1 MKGKKVGKKDV
12 NTKTT
17 QQCVIKEETE
27 VLGIKSLRHPPSS
40 NQSTRKSIGI
50 HKLAKDPP
58 SLIYPMYLA
67 LQAPTPTRLL
77 GTMSCLT
84 LRIPQ
89 QAPYCICHPWL
100 LPMLPSSTKTSL
112 NTLKRCGKRMG
123 YQPLKDMKMER

>member
-27 VLGIKSLRHPPSS
+27 VLGVKSLRHPPSS
-40 NQSTRKSIGI
+40 NQSTRKSVGI
-50 HKLAKDPP
+50 HKLAKDSP

-100 LPMLPSSTKTSL
+100 LPILPS
-112 NTLKRCGKRMG
+112 NTDRKSVV
-123 YQPLKDMKMER
+123 